1 MVVADQNCV
10 NCEEE
15 IKPLTLI
22 EEEQSLLK
30 IPGWELH
37 HEVPHKISRKY
48 SFDSYMEMIGFVNK
62 IADAA
67 EKKGHHPDMHL
78 YYKVLQVELS
88 THKVNGLTNKDFELA
103 KNINELY
110 GQKQ

>member
-1 MVVADQNCV
+1 MEVADRNCV

-15 IKPLTLI
+15 IKPLTSI
-22 EEEQSLLK
+22 EEEQSLLN

-37 HEVPHKISRKY
+37 HETPHKISRRY
-48 SFDSYMEMIGFVNK
+48 SFKSYMEMIGFVNK

-67 EKKGHHPDMHL
+67 EKKEHHPDLHL
-78 YYKVLQVELS
+78 YYKALQVELS
-88 THKVNGLTNKDFELA
+88 THKVKGLSSKDFELA

-110 GQKQ
+110 GG